1 MADIAWTVK
10 AIKPKKLRIDAVRLE
25 LLNALR
31 AEGKVQREK
40 LEQTTATW
48 KGDKPDFESLI
59 GLDKGNAS
67 VATGPTG
74 NEKGVKKWGWLN
86 EGTAVRHAVM
96 SKDWRSKTSRRNF
109 RSGAGAGRMVHVS
122 RKINQPG
129 IKAREWTK
137 LLQEQRRRPF
147 TKRMIDAMR
156 RGLSKL

>member
-1 MADIAWTVK
+1 MAEIVWTVK
-10 AIKPKKLRIDAVRLE
+10 SIKPKKLRIDAVRLQ

-48 KGDKPDFESLI
+48 KGEKPDFESLI
-59 GLDKGNAS
+59 GLSKGDAS

-74 NEKGVKKWGWLN
+74 DEMGCKKWGWLN
-86 EGTAVRHAVM
+86 EGTRVRRALM
-96 SKDWRSKTSRRNF
+96 SPDWRSKTHRRNF
-109 RSGAGAGRMVHVS
+109 RSGAGAGHMVYVS
-122 RKINQPG
+122 RRLNRPG

-147 TKRMIDAMR
+147 TKRMMQAMR
-156 RGLSKL
+156 RGLNKL

>member
-1 MADIAWTVK
+1 MGEVAWTIK
-10 AIKPKKLRIDAVRLE
+10 AIKPKKLRITAVRLE

-48 KGDKPDFESLI
+48 KGEKPDFESLI
-59 GLDKGNAS
+59 GLSKGDAS

-86 EGTAVRHAVM
+86 EGTKVRRALM
-96 SKDWRSKTSRRNF
+96 SSDWKSKTSRRNF
-109 RSGAGAGRMVHVS
+109 RSGGGAGHMVYAS
-122 RKINQPG
+122 RKLNRPG
-129 IKAREWTK
+129 IKAREWTQ

-147 TKRMIDAMR
+147 TKRMIQAMQ
-156 RGLSKL
+156 RGLRKL